1 MSLRFASQPRLTFV
15 RFQSRHFESVDGSF
29 LMTVCSYKA
38 ILALLLFD
46 FLFRS
51 HFPRPPRPVP
61 RHNTRAVAW
70 TPVDTPARVSVLP
83 NTDGFRSRVRQET
96 EQPALTALVS
106 RVTMTMSS
114 RRANTHTRR
123 KGLRAVA
130 AAALLLFA
138 SGVSCAEGDV
148 VDAAANDRSIMDI
161 ASMNHVQ
168 GGLNTASQT
177 LSGLHTAGPSRD
189 ARETARGSV
198 RSNRETHPDFQEF
211 LHKHKGL
218 DHTYCPNQG
227 PDVPCIEALR
237 RYVTAPAGRG
247 LCERRN
253 TLPRSTQSVCRRF
266 RSISKS
272 NVFMP
277 IKSNDAPLKL
287 FLKMHR

>member
-1 MSLRFASQPRLTFV
+1 MRFASQPRLTFV

-123 KGLRAVA
+123 KGRAVA

-227 PDVPCIEALR
+227 PDVPCIEAL
-237 RYVTAPAGRG
+237 AGRG
-247 LCERRN
+247 LCERRY
-253 TLPRSTQSVCRRF
+253 TLPRSTQSVCRHF